1 MRTCF
6 VIARSRGL
14 VAALAV
20 ILVGATAAAAD
31 SAPRWK
37 FKPGETL
44 NYVLERNADGKMKL
58 AGNPIGIKMGMKFD
72 TTWKCTGVSD
82 DGTASLE
89 QTVDRIQISMESPLS
104 GAITFDSA
112 AGATPDGPLG
122 AMLGPM
128 INGLLN
134 QPIKLQVSPLG
145 AVSDI
150 TLPAKLQEEFARQNE
165 VGQNRRAGLG
175 IGGNA
180 FSEDAIKKLV
190 EQAMLP
196 LPETAEAG
204 TTWTQ
209 EFENELPMLGTEFAE
224 TTFSLGGEETIDGKK
239 LVKIEATTELL
250 FEPAENARM
259 EMEII
264 EQEGSVTAYFDNEAG
279 HLVKSE
285 GTQKA
290 VKEMSGQ
297 QEVSQDITETFK
309 MYLGKSPAAAETK
322 TKEKPA
328 AR

>member
-1 MRTCF
+1 MRTRF

-20 ILVGATAAAAD
+20 VLIGATAAAAD
-31 SAPRWK
+31 AAPRWK
-37 FKPGETL
+37 FKPGESL
-44 NYVLERNADGKMKL
+44 NYVLERNADGQMKL
-58 AGNPIGIKMGMKFD
+58 AGNPIGIKMGMTFD
-72 TTWKCTGVSD
+72 TTWKCTAVAD
-82 DGTASLE
+82 DGAASLE
-89 QTVDRIQISMESPLS
+89 QTVDRIQISMDSPLS
-104 GAITFDSA
+104 GEIKFDSA
-112 AGATPDGPLG
+112 AGAAPGGPLG

-128 INGLLN
+128 INGLLG
-134 QPIKLQVSPLG
+134 QPIKLKVSPLG

-150 TLPAKLQEEFARQNE
+150 ELPAKLQEEFAKQNE
-165 VGQNRRAGLG
+165 VGQNRRAGMG

-209 EFENELPMLGTEFAE
+209 AFENELPMLGTELAE
-224 TTFSLGGEETIDGKK
+224 TTFSLGPEETVDGKK
-239 LVKIEATTELL
+239 LLKIEAKTELL
-250 FEPAENARM
+250 FEPAEDARM

-264 EQEGSVTAYFDNEAG
+264 EQASSATAYFDTEAG

-290 VKEMSGQ
+290 VKELSGQ
-297 QEVSQDITETFK
+297 QEISQDITETFK
-309 MYLGKSPAAAETK
+309 MYLGKSPAPVEAK
-322 TKEKPA
+322 TEEKPA
-328 AR
+328 AK